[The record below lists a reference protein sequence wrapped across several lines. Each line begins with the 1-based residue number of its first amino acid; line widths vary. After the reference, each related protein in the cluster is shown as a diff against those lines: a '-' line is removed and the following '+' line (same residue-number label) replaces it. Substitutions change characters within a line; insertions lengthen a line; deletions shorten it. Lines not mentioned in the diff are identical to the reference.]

1 MRASCGFHCGQLILV
16 PVRIEAKRTCRRW
29 MVLDTGA
36 QITMITPNL
45 AAEAGIELT
54 GNEPKVPIVGVTGS
68 ESMPLVALPRVS
80 LLGMFVENLE
90 AVCHPLPPRLGLDG
104 ILGINFLQHFNLFIH
119 HDTETVSL
127 EKI

>member
-1 MRASCGFHCGQLILV
+1 
-16 PVRIEAKRTCRRW
+16 